1 MASDTVSEKSDLPP
15 VGWRGKWTVRYRIL
29 AVNIFTLV
37 LFAAAIL
44 FLDAYRNQLR
54 DERIAHLSAQA
65 RAAAA
70 TLPAIDAED
79 RAALLAAQAGSDGP
93 RLRLYASDGARVADS
108 WSVGP
113 ATYDLRDPETQG
125 IAKQVARAIDRGF
138 NAITGED
145 PFAPFV
151 EPETDNRTSWQEVVD
166 AAGTGRSVTQTRD
179 APDGTPVFSAA
190 TPVPGEDL
198 VLLAT
203 INDRSYTRAV
213 RRQRG
218 NLAIAL
224 GVALVLSI
232 YFSSLL
238 SKTIVRPLRHLAIAA
253 HRVRLGRSP
262 EINVPRLPDRRDEIG
277 TLARAVSDMS
287 HTLRRR
293 VDETEAFAADV
304 AHELKNPLAS
314 LRSAVDSLERI
325 DDPGLKKQLLDVVR
339 QDVVR
344 LDRLITE
351 ISEAART
358 DAELARTQFE
368 PVDMGKLV
376 GQLVSAW
383 EDRRETGNARIAY
396 ARPKSG
402 TVMVEGDGS
411 RLARAID
418 NLLDNAISFSP
429 ANGLVEV
436 TTQRVGDKVRVQV
449 QDEGPGVPEAMRET
463 IFNRFHSL
471 RPQGEDFGR
480 HSGLGLAIAS
490 AIVEGHDGTID
501 VAPRQGAGSGACFTI
516 LLPALKGR

>member
-1 MASDTVSEKSDLPP
+1 MASDIVSERSELPP
-15 VGWRGKWTVRYRIL
+15 VGWRGRWTLKYRIL
-29 AVNIFTLV
+29 AVNIITLV

-44 FLDAYRNQLR
+44 LLDAYRNQLR
-54 DERIAHLSAQA
+54 DERVEHLVDQA

-70 TLPAIDAED
+70 S
-79 RAALLAAQAGSDGP
+79 AAMIVEGSREKILAAQAGTSGP
-93 RLRLYASDGARVADS
+93 RYRIYDAQGSLVADS
-108 WSVGP
+108 WAAGAP
-113 ATYDLRDPETQG
+113 TYSLRDPATQG
-125 IAKQVARAIDRGF
+125 FGKRIARALDTGF
-138 NAITGED
+138 NVLTGED
-145 PFAPFV
+145 PPEAFA
-151 EPETDNRTSWQEVVD
+151 EPADDRRAAWAELEEV
-166 AAGTGRSVTQTRD
+166 AASGTPSTRVRD
-179 APDGTPVFSAA
+179 APEGTPVFSAA
-190 TPVPGEDL
+190 VPLGEDGRT
-198 VLLAT
+198 LLAT
-203 INDRSYTRAV
+203 INDRDYTRAV
-213 RRQRG
+213 RAQRG

-224 GVALVLSI
+224 GASLILSI
-232 YFSSLL
+232 FFSSLL

-253 HRVRLGRSP
+253 QRVRMGRSR

-293 VDETEAFAADV
+293 IDETEAFAADV

-325 DDPGLKKQLLDVVR
+325 DDPGLKAQLLDVVR

-358 DAELARTQFE
+358 DAELARSQFE

-383 EDRRETGNARIAY
+383 EQRRETGSARIAY

-402 TVMVEGDGS
+402 TVMVEGEPS

-429 ANGLVEV
+429 AGGLVEV
-436 TTQRVGDKVRVQV
+436 TTQRVGEQVRIQV
-449 QDEGPGVPEAMRET
+449 RDEGPGVPEEMRET

-471 RPQGEDFGR
+471 RPPGEDFGR

-501 VAPRQGAGSGACFTI
+501 VGAPEGAGSGACFTI
-516 LLPALKGR
+516 LLPGMRAS